1 MIHCDG
7 ICKCKGQ
14 VLVGEPDSGF
24 DDENIDETSSDSSN
38 STAFKKKDAHG
49 DRTIVGLDDGDDAHD
64 CEIDRVN
71 DMIITCLADLN
82 AHVGNLYWLKISFSL
97 ISDRSPQT

>member
-1 MIHCDG
+1 VIHCDG

-71 DMIITCLADLN
+71 DIDNYLSCRFKCSRKKPVLAEDF
-82 AHVGNLYWLKISFSL
+82 VFSNF
-97 ISDRSPQT
+97 